1 MTEPAASAPPLLVVR
16 DLRVAFRTEDGVVQA
31 VDGVSLQLDRG
42 RTLGIVGESGSGKT
56 VTGLSVLGLHD
67 PRRTT
72 ISGSIR
78 FQGKEL
84 VGLPDAALNDI
95 RGNDIAMIFQDA
107 LTALSPFWTVGNQ
120 IAEPYRRHTGASKKA
135 ARQRAIDLLGRVG
148 IPQPSSRV
156 DGYPHEF
163 SGGMRQRAMIA
174 IALACDPTL
183 LIADEPTTA
192 LDVTVQAQILDLL
205 ADLQSEFGTAIMLV
219 THDLGVISQVADD
232 VAVMYAGRVV
242 ESGVARDVLNRPQ
255 MPYTWGLLSSVA
267 RLDAEAGE
275 LVAIRGTP
283 PSLIGLPPGCAF
295 LPRCDYPDQAPPGL
309 CRSLT
314 PDLLPAGDTVSR
326 CHLDPALRRRILTE
340 TLQPLWFG
348 APADPA

>member
-1 MTEPAASAPPLLVVR
+1 MTDPDVPLLVIS
-16 DLRVAFRTEDGVVQA
+16 DLRVSFRTEDGLVRA

-42 RTLGIVGESGSGKT
+42 RTLSVVGESGSGKT
-56 VTGLSVLGLHD
+56 VTGLAVLGLHD
-67 PRRTT
+67 PRRATV
-72 ISGSIR
+72 SGSIR
-78 FQGKEL
+78 FQGREL
-84 VGLPDAALNDI
+84 VGLSDAALNEI
-95 RGNDIAMIFQDA
+95 RGNDIAMVFQDA

-120 IAEPYRRHTGASKKA
+120 IAEPYRRHTGASRKA
-135 ARQRAIDLLGRVG
+135 ARQRAIDLLARVG
-148 IPQPSSRV
+148 IPQPEQRV

-174 IALACDPTL
+174 IALACDPKV

-205 ADLQSEFGTAIMLV
+205 ADLQAEFGTAILLI

-242 ESGVARDVLNRPQ
+242 ETGSVREVLNRPQ

-283 PSLIGLPPGCAF
+283 PSLINLPPGCPF

-309 CRSLT
+309 CSTLL
-314 PDLLPAGDTVSR
+314 PDLLPSGETLSR

-340 TLQPLWFG
+340 HLQPLWYG
-348 APADPA
+348 APAEPS

>member
-1 MTEPAASAPPLLVVR
+1 MTESNDEAPLLVIS
-16 DLRVAFRTEDGVVQA
+16 DLRVSFRTDDGVVQA
-31 VDGVSLQLDRG
+31 VDGVSLQVDRG

-67 PRRTT
+67 PRRTR

-78 FQGKEL
+78 FNGREL
-84 VGLPDAALNDI
+84 VGLPDAALNGI
-95 RGNDIAMIFQDA
+95 RGNDISMVFQDA

-148 IPQPSSRV
+148 IPQPAGRV

-174 IALACDPTL
+174 MALACDPKL

-205 ADLQSEFGTAIMLV
+205 ADLQAEFGTAIMLV
-219 THDLGVISQVADD
+219 THDLGVISRVADD

-242 ESGVARDVLNRPQ
+242 ESGAVREVLDRAGH
-255 MPYTWGLLSSVA
+255 PYTWGLLSSVA
-267 RLDAEAGE
+267 RMDAEATE
-275 LVAIRGTP
+275 LLAIRGTP

-295 LPRCDYPDQAPPGL
+295 RPRCDYVDQAPPEL
-309 CRSLT
+309 CARVL
-314 PDLLPAGDTVSR
+314 PDLLPAGDTLSR

-340 TLQPLWFG
+340 RLQPMWFG
-348 APADPA
+348 APTGPA

>member
-1 MTEPAASAPPLLVVR
+1 MTEATAPLLVID
-16 DLRVAFRTEDGVVQA
+16 DLRVSFRTEDGLVQA
-31 VDGVSLQLDRG
+31 VDGVTLQLERG
-42 RTLGIVGESGSGKT
+42 RTLGVVGESGSGKT

-72 ISGSIR
+72 VRGSIR
-78 FQGKEL
+78 FDGREL
-84 VGLPDAALNDI
+84 VGLADSALNTI
-95 RGNDIAMIFQDA
+95 RGNDIAMVFQDA

-120 IAEPYRRHTGASKKA
+120 IAEPYRRHTGASKRV

-148 IPQPSSRV
+148 IPQPEQRV
-156 DGYPHEF
+156 DSYPHEF

-174 IALACDPTL
+174 IALACDPKL

-205 ADLQSEFGTAIMLV
+205 ADLQAESGTAILLV

-232 VAVMYAGRVV
+232 VVVMYAGRVV
-242 ESGVARDVLNRPQ
+242 ESGAARDVLNRPQ

-267 RLDAEAGE
+267 RLDATAGD

-283 PSLIGLPPGCAF
+283 PSLINLPAGCAF

-309 CRSLT
+309 CRTLL
-314 PDLLPAGDTVSR
+314 PDLLPSGETLSR

-340 TLQPLWFG
+340 QLQPLWYG
-348 APADPA
+348 APAEPS

>member
-1 MTEPAASAPPLLVVR
+1 MTEPNSDVPLLVIS
-16 DLRVAFRTEDGVVQA
+16 DLRVSFRTEDGVVQA
-31 VDGVSLQLDRG
+31 VDGVSLQVDRG
-42 RTLGIVGESGSGKT
+42 ATLGIVGESGSGKT

-78 FQGKEL
+78 FNGREL
-84 VGLPDAALNDI
+84 VGLPDAALNEI
-95 RGNDIAMIFQDA
+95 RGNDIAMVFQDA

-135 ARQRAIDLLGRVG
+135 ARARAIDLLGRVG
-148 IPQPSSRV
+148 IPQPATRV

-174 IALACDPTL
+174 MALACDPKL

-205 ADLQSEFGTAIMLV
+205 ADLQAEFGTAIMLV
-219 THDLGVISQVADD
+219 THDLGVISHVADD

-242 ESGVARDVLNRPQ
+242 ESGAVRGVLDSPGH
-255 MPYTWGLLSSVA
+255 PYTWGLLSSVA
-267 RLDAEAGE
+267 RMDAEATE
-275 LVAIRGTP
+275 LLAIRGTP
-283 PSLIGLPPGCAF
+283 PSLIGLPAGCSF
-295 LPRCDYPDQAPPGL
+295 RPRCDYPDQAPPGL
-309 CRSLT
+309 CAAVM

-340 TLQPLWFG
+340 RLQPLWFG
-348 APADPA
+348 TPAGPS

>member
-1 MTEPAASAPPLLVVR
+1 MRPLLTVEDLSVR
-16 DLRVAFRTEDGVVQA
+16 FRTEGGTVRA
-31 VDGVSLQLDRG
+31 VTGLSFELYRG
-42 RTLGIVGESGSGKT
+42 RTLAVVGESGSGKSA
-56 VTGLSVLGLHD
+56 TGMALLGLHN
-67 PRRTT
+67 RARTQV
-72 ISGSIR
+72 SGR
-78 FQGKEL
+78 VEFDGVDL
-84 VGLPDAALNDI
+84 AALDE
-95 RGNDIAMIFQDA
+95 RGMAAYRGSRIAMVFQDA

-120 IAEPYRRHTGASKKA
+120 IAEPYRRHTGASRKA
-135 ARQRAIDLLGRVG
+135 ARQRAIDLLARVG
-148 IPQPSSRV
+148 IPQPEQRV

-174 IALACDPTL
+174 IALACDPKV

-205 ADLQSEFGTAIMLV
+205 ADLQAEFGTAILLI

-242 ESGVARDVLNRPQ
+242 ETGSVREVLNRPQ

-283 PSLIGLPPGCAF
+283 PSLINLPPGCPF

-309 CRSLT
+309 CSTLL
-314 PDLLPAGDTVSR
+314 PDLLPSGETLSR

-340 TLQPLWFG
+340 HLQPLWYG
-348 APADPA
+348 APAEPS